1 MSWVFFDEMRQL
13 THICHH
19 VCAFSA
25 DSARLTPEASWVYV
39 ITTLKSPEI
48 SLMGPLIV
56 LGESVGRLR
65 G

>member
-1 MSWVFFDEMRQL
+1 MRQL
-13 THICHH
+13 TRICHH

-25 DSARLTPEASWVYV
+25 DPARLTPEASWVDV

-48 SLMGPLIV
+48 SLMGPVIV